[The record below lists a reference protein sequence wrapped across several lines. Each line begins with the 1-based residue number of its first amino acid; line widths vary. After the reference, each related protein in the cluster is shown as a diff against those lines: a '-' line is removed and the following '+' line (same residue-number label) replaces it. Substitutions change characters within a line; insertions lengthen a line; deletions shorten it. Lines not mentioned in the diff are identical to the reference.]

1 MRFACLFSFGLFDCL
16 VCGDFVLFLFMVYF
30 EFSLNSKFL
39 ALQRTKHMVLQGEG
53 IVNRENINLFLSCRK
68 TGLTFEI
75 NSDTSQIKGIARET
89 KSEVS

>member
-1 MRFACLFSFGLFDCL
+1 
-16 VCGDFVLFLFMVYF
+16 
-30 EFSLNSKFL
+30 
-39 ALQRTKHMVLQGEG
+39 MVLQGEG